1 LRIAGIPMLVDL
13 EGFYGYMIKSYEHG
27 LMRPPN
33 DTLSEHKAIIK
44 AIQSRNAKAAAELM
58 MEHHLKSRKRILS
71 MMKGNQ

>member
-1 LRIAGIPMLVDL
+1 
-13 EGFYGYMIKSYEHG
+13 
-27 LMRPPN
+27 MRPPN